1 MSRHNALCDA
11 LYSTAVAASLGPSR
25 EGRFLLPGID
35 CRPAD
40 VLIPHW
46 TGGQD
51 TAWDVTVIHPLQA
64 ATVAGAA
71 ASPGHALEVAV
82 NRKNRGA
89 LEDCRRQGIKFI
101 PLAVES
107 LGGWHELAV
116 GEIRKLAAA
125 LARQSGQEEKEARGH
140 LLQRLSVSLMRGN
153 GALFVN
159 RIPDSV
165 EADIDG
171 QE

>member
-1 MSRHNALCDA
+1 MKNQPCHKLQEGEENLDGVATLVTDLA
-11 LYSTAVAASLGPSR
+11 PGYSTTKQN
-25 EGRFLLPGID
+25 
-35 CRPAD
+35 
-40 VLIPHW
+40 PHICN
-46 TGGQD
+46 Q
-51 TAWDVTVIHPLQA
+51 PLY
-64 ATVAGAA
+64 
-71 ASPGHALEVAV
+71 
-82 NRKNRGA
+82 
-89 LEDCRRQGIKFI
+89 
-101 PLAVES
+101 
-107 LGGWHELAV
+107 GWHELAV

>member
-1 MSRHNALCDA
+1 M
-11 LYSTAVAASLGPSR
+11 AASLGPAR
-25 EGRFLLPGID
+25 EGRFLLPGD
-35 CRPAD
+35 DRRPAD

-46 TGGQD
+46 TGGLD
-51 TAWDVTVIHPLQA
+51 TAWDVTVTHPLQA
-64 ATVAGAA
+64 ATVNGAA

-82 NRKNRGA
+82 KRKNRGA
-89 LEDCRRQGIKFI
+89 LEDCQRQGIKFI

-140 LLQRLSVSLMRGN
+140 LLQRLSICLMRGN

-159 RIPDSV
+159 RIPDNID
-165 EADIDG
+165 ADIDG